1 MSILVPVVSTG
12 ITLNEVPDK
21 VAFFI
26 ELGSCT
32 QKCKGCHSKELWGE
46 VKTPTPLDDIL
57 AEAEQAIDK
66 GANAIVLMGGTC
78 NTLSVTELVVIL
90 NALSDIAP
98 TCLYSGS
105 DDTNLNT
112 FLAENTSITWI
123 KTGSYR
129 EELGGLTSNT
139 TNQRF
144 YRKEYEQ
151 IFKEHQ
157 YVTNKMVLVDCTHLF
172 QA

>member
-32 QKCKGCHSKELWGE
+32 QRCKGCHSKELWEE
-46 VKTPTPLDDIL
+46 VKEPTSLDTL
-57 AEAEQAIDK
+57 LKEAEKAIDK

-78 NTLSVTELVVIL
+78 NGLNIKELSTTLQ
-90 NALSDIAP
+90 ALSDIAP

-105 DDTNLNT
+105 DDQKLNR
-112 FLAENTSITWI
+112 FLVENTDITWI
-123 KTGSYR
+123 KTGSYK
-129 EELGGLTSNT
+129 EELGGLSSPT

-144 YRKEYEQ
+144 YRKEYEE
-151 IFKEHQ
+151 IFKNHQ
-157 YVTNKMVLVDCTHLF
+157 YLMTKMVLVDCTHLF
-172 QA
+172 QE

>member
-32 QKCKGCHSKELWGE
+32 QKCKGCHSKELWEE
-46 VKTPTPLDDIL
+46 VKTPTPLDDLL

-78 NTLSVTELVVIL
+78 NGLLPEELFIIL
-90 NALSDIAP
+90 QALSEVAP

-105 DDTNLNT
+105 DDEKLNRFFAEETN
-112 FLAENTSITWI
+112 ITWI
-123 KTGSYR
+123 KTGSYK
-129 EELGGLTSNT
+129 EELGGLSSPT
-139 TNQRF
+139 TNQKF
-144 YRKEYEQ
+144 YRKEYELVS
-151 IFKEHQ
+151 KNHQ
-157 YVTNKMVLVDCTHLF
+157 YAYHKLVLVDCTHLF

>member
-32 QKCKGCHSKELWGE
+32 QRCKGCHSKELWEE
-46 VKTPTPLDDIL
+46 VKDPTSLDIL
-57 AEAEQAIDK
+57 LKEAEKAIDK

-78 NTLSVTELVVIL
+78 NGLNIKELSTIL
-90 NALSDIAP
+90 QALSEIAP

-105 DDTNLNT
+105 DDQRLNRY
-112 FLAENTSITWI
+112 LVENTDITWI
-123 KTGSYR
+123 KTGSYK
-129 EELGGLTSNT
+129 EELGGLSSPT

-144 YRKEYEQ
+144 YRKEYEE
-151 IFKEHQ
+151 IFKKHQ
-157 YVTNKMVLVDCTHLF
+157 YCMTKMVLVDCTHLF

>member
-32 QKCKGCHSKELWGE
+32 QRCKGCHSKELWEE
-46 VKTPTPLDDIL
+46 VKEPTSLDVL
-57 AEAEQAIDK
+57 LKEAEEAIDK
-66 GANAIVLMGGTC
+66 GADAIVLMGSTC
-78 NTLSVTELVVIL
+78 NGLNIKELSIIL
-90 NALSDIAP
+90 QALSDIAP

-105 DDTNLNT
+105 DNQKLNF
-112 FLAENTSITWI
+112 FLAENTNITWI
-123 KTGSYR
+123 KTGSYK
-129 EELGGLTSNT
+129 EELGGLSSPK

-144 YRKEYEQ
+144 YRKEYEE
-151 IFKEHQ
+151 IFKNNQ
-157 YVTNKMVLVDCTHLF
+157 YLMTKMVLIDCTHLF
-172 QA
+172 QE

>member
-32 QKCKGCHSKELWGE
+32 QRCKGCHSKELWEE
-46 VKTPTPLDDIL
+46 VKEPISLDVL
-57 AEAEQAIDK
+57 LTESKEAIDK

-78 NTLSVTELVVIL
+78 NGLNIKELSIIL
-90 NALSDIAP
+90 QALSEIAP

-105 DDTNLNT
+105 DDQRLNC
-112 FLAENTSITWI
+112 FLAENTNITWI
-123 KTGSYR
+123 KTGSYK
-129 EELGGLTSNT
+129 EELGGLSSPT

-144 YRKEYEQ
+144 YRKEYEE
-151 IFKEHQ
+151 IFKNHQ
-157 YVTNKMVLVDCTHLF
+157 YLMTKMVLVDCTHLF
-172 QA
+172 QE